1 MAIIKS
7 TVKVGQKP
15 SKEEW
20 KRIKAEIKE
29 AAKYPINLDDCPEL
43 SPDAL
48 KEFAF
53 LAAERNRKKKRQ
65 PVTIRLEPDYITKY
79 KSLGK
84 GYSGIMADIL
94 KQAADDPKLLQS
106 FVGRV

>member
-7 TVKVGQKP
+7 TMKVGEKP
-15 SKEEW
+15 PKEVLQ
-20 KRIKAEIKE
+20 RIRE

-43 SPDAL
+43 TPEAL

-53 LAAERNRKKKRQ
+53 MAAERNRQKKRQ
-65 PVTIRLEPDYITKY
+65 PVTIRLEPTFIEKY

-84 GYSGIMADIL
+84 GYSSVMADIL
-94 KQAADDPKLLQS
+94 RQAASDPKLLQS
-106 FVGRV
+106 FSGRGRIV

>member
-7 TVKVGQKP
+7 TMKVGGKP
-15 SKEEW
+15 PKEVLQ
-20 KRIKAEIKE
+20 RIRE

-43 SPDAL
+43 TPEAL

-53 LAAERNRKKKRQ
+53 MAAERNRQKKRQ
-65 PVTIRLEPDYITKY
+65 PVTIRLEPTCIEKY

-84 GYSGIMADIL
+84 GYSSVMADIL
-94 KQAADDPKLLQS
+94 RQAASDPKLLQS
-106 FVGRV
+106 FTGRGINR

>member
-1 MAIIKS
+1 M
-7 TVKVGQKP
+7 
-15 SKEEW
+15 

-43 SPDAL
+43 TPEAL

-53 LAAERNRKKKRQ
+53 MAAERDRKKKRQ
-65 PVTIRLEPDYITKY
+65 PVTIRLEPTCIEKY

-84 GYSGIMADIL
+84 GYSSVMADIL
-94 KQAADDPKLLQS
+94 RQAASDPKLLQS
-106 FVGRV
+106 FQA